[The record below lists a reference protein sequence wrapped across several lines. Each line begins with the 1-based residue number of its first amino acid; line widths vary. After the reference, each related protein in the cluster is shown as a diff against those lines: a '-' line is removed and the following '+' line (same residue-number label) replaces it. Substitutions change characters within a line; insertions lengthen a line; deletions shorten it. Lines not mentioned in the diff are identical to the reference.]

1 MIKSQIEIHNDHD
14 FFNEI
19 AGKVFHAT
27 TLENIKKIEVDG
39 VLRLKLDKV
48 DFPFGKG
55 INGYFRSKGC
65 VSFFDCRDI
74 KKWETHVF
82 RCRPTKIFNKFSS
95 MSVLI
100 LKTSHHDNLISLSG
114 SEKRKAMAESAV
126 PDIEVGICGN
136 VPLDY
141 ISHHIIVKLA
151 KDHNIFS

>member
-14 FFNEI
+14 FFNEV

-27 TLENIKKIEVDG
+27 TLENIKKIEDDG
-39 VLRLKLDKV
+39 VLRPKLDKV

-55 INGYFRSKGC
+55 KNGYFRLKGC

-82 RCRPTKIFNKFSS
+82 RCRPTKIFKEFFS

-100 LKTSHHDNLISLSG
+100 LKTSHYDNLMSLSG
-114 SEKRKAMAESAV
+114 SEKLKAMAEGAV
-126 PDIEVGICGN
+126 PDIEVGIHGN
-136 VPLDY
+136 VPIDH
-141 ISHHIIVKLA
+141 ISRHIIVKLA
-151 KDHNIFS
+151 KDHDIFS